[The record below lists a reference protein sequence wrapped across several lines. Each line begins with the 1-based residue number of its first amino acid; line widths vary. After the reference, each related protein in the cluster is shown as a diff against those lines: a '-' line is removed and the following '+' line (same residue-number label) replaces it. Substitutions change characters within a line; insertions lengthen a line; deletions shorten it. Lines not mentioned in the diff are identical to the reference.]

1 MNYHNQH
8 YLTIIILVPNYN
20 KIFKYIIMGF
30 TKNKSSFNSFST
42 TRRKKRKTRRQK
54 KHKRTRR
61 NIMRGG

>member
-8 YLTIIILVPNYN
+8 HLIILLVPKLN

-30 TKNKSSFNSFST
+30 TKFLSSFNPFFT
-42 TRRKKRKTRRQK
+42 TRRRKRKTRRQK